1 MLATIVVNRTSAPWR
16 DRKRAYVLL
25 VDGHVA
31 GEVRDGQEV
40 RHTVTPGTHA
50 VAMKID
56 WSGSDTLSVTL
67 GSGET
72 ACFVCEPTASS
83 AMTLRDLLSRR
94 AWVSLREDPD
104 R

>member
-16 DRKRAYVLL
+16 DRKRAYKLL

-31 GEVRDGQEV
+31 GEVRDSQEV
-40 RHTVTPGTHA
+40 RHTVTPGTHT

-72 ACFVCEPTASS
+72 AWFVCEPASSS
-83 AMTLRDLLSRR
+83 AMALRDLLSRR